1 MMDHLSGQKQRA
13 EGGKARSFFRILAPG
28 GLAVALFLVM
38 LGMARA
44 QQVHRNGFEG
54 RTASWGKGPSDAGFK
69 ETVHDVTDQTAHT
82 GQLSEHILLT
92 AEQGSYIHYIYPT
105 ARAPI
110 GEELAVRLWL
120 KANRPGMQLNAR
132 IVLPKE
138 RNPENLNEP
147 LTAMLRGDQYQ
158 LVGRWQALELRR
170 PIKLAREQQQ
180 LMRAELKRD
189 IDFTDAYID
198 RLVLNVYG
206 GPGQTEVW
214 IDDLEIGPVLED
226 KDSPKRPARPLPDGP
241 TAGEPK
247 PSAPAARHAAVE
259 LNQDRLLI
267 NGKRFLFRGI
277 RHSDTPLK
285 VLREAGFNT
294 IWPDVFATPNTIE
307 EAASM
312 GFWLVPTL
320 PVSSTDQNSCT
331 PDALERAMAPFK
343 DNGAVLWL
351 DLGGAKMAEDVAF
364 TTKTARAVKSIDN
377 THPIGADVWDGFT
390 QYSRNLDLLGAHRWP
405 LGTAMEL
412 TQYRDW
418 LAQRRLLA
426 RPGTFMWTWIQTHL
440 PVWYTSLVYNR
451 KPEDDDDRKI
461 AQAFDEPIGPQPE
474 QIRLLT
480 YLALSAGCHGLGY
493 WSDRYLADSHYGRD
507 RLLQLALLNHEM
519 QLLEP
524 LLLASVEPPGW
535 IETSIPEVK
544 AAVMRTERGILVLPM
559 WLGKGSQYVP
569 GQSAAAK
576 LTVIVPQA
584 PAGTQAWEVTAG
596 DIRSLRVERVTGGT
610 KVTIPEFGLTTAVVF
625 TSDNSPTGTLVWF
638 QEQTRKTRRQ
648 AAQWMHDLALAE
660 IEKVLKVEGE
670 LEKAGHVTPDAQAL
684 KDDAQSRLKAS
695 REFWTNGD
703 YRQAYAEA
711 QRALRPLRILMRSQW
726 ELATRQLDIPV
737 ASPYAVSFY
746 TLPRH
751 WQFMQQVQ
759 GARVGPN
766 VLPDGS
772 FEVTPDQAPNS
783 WLPQEV
789 TLDDVELAA
798 WRVGDDP
805 RDGRRCLKLEVKPK
819 NKETPPGALERT
831 FLAINSPAVKLQPG
845 TLVRISGWLKVP
857 EAITASADGVLL
869 YDSAAGEP
877 LAVRVTGATPW
888 KKYTLYRRV
897 PETGTINVTLALTGI
912 GSVYFDDV
920 RIETLSPAEAP
931 PQPAPA
937 APQLQPPQPPN
948 APTVGTPPARP
959 PVQ

>member
-13 EGGKARSFFRILAPG
+13 EGGKARSYFRILAPG

-69 ETVHDVTDQTAHT
+69 ETAHDVTDQTAHT
-82 GQLSEHILLT
+82 GQLSEHIALT

-120 KANRPGMQLNAR
+120 KGNRPGMQLNAR

-226 KDSPKRPARPLPDGP
+226 KDSPKRPEQPLPVGP
-241 TAGEPK
+241 TAAEPK
-247 PSAPAARHAAVE
+247 ANAPAARHAAVE
-259 LNQDRLLI
+259 LNQDRLMI

-294 IWPDVFATPNTIE
+294 IWLDASATPNTID

-320 PVSSTDQNSCT
+320 SVDSNDQNSCT

-343 DNGAVLWL
+343 DNDAVLWW
-351 DLGGAKMAEDVAF
+351 DLGGGKMAEDVAF

-377 THPIGADVWDGFT
+377 THPMGADVWDGFT
-390 QYSRNLDLLGAHRWP
+390 PYSRNLDLLGAHRWP

-451 KPEDDDDRKI
+451 KPEEDDQRKL

-535 IETSIPEVK
+535 IDTSIPEVK

-660 IEKVLKVEGE
+660 IEKVLKVEDE

-695 REFWTNGD
+695 RDFWTNGD

-711 QRALRPLRILMRSQW
+711 QRALRPLRILMRAQW

-766 VLPDGS
+766 MLPDGS

-857 EAITASADGVLL
+857 QAITASADGVLL

-920 RIETLSPAEAP
+920 RIETLTAVEAP

-937 APQLQPPQPPN
+937 APQVQPPQSPN
-948 APTVGTPPARP
+948 QPTVGTPPARP